1 MIAAAVA
8 AIALATWFALRS
20 QPSVTLPDAPT
31 PPRSAAPAPGQRPE
45 GAPAQP
51 IAISDEP
58 TPVPPPDGNKAPA
71 AAGTDL
77 TLPAAS
83 TTPVAGYIEFPD
95 HTWYPPLNGVTK
107 APKVE
112 FHQLAPFAKVVGR
125 WRDPT
130 GREWYLHEN
139 GVRSTT
145 FRNAQGEDVG
155 LVSKDVPTKPVLDD
169 APRK

>member
-58 TPVPPPDGNKAPA
+58 TPVPPPDGKAP